1 MSYGQIL
8 RRVNRLVKTAVND
21 VIEKLTREEQELS
34 DFDDELRKHA
44 QGATGTDASSR
55 AGNSRSQEHARSRSG
70 GSSSSSS
77 SEGSGK
83 RESAGGGRGASGGS
97 GGAQQKQGA
106 RKPGEKDDAFY
117 LAILGLPATA
127 SDDDVHRAYRRLMRQ
142 SHPDK
147 VATLSPQLQKEA
159 TEKAMR
165 ISEAYQI
172 LRRRRGFK

>member
-34 DFDDELRKHA
+34 DFDEELRRNA
-44 QGATGTDASSR
+44 EGAKSADPSARGDASR
-55 AGNSRSQEHARSRSG
+55 AQQQSRSRSG
-70 GSSSSSS
+70 GASSSSQ
-77 SEGSGK
+77 GGGQ
-83 RESAGGGRGASGGS
+83 RESAGGGAR
-97 GGAQQKQGA
+97 QKQA
-106 RKPGEKDDAFY
+106 PRKPGEKDDAFY
-117 LAILGLPATA
+117 LAILGLPASA
-127 SDDDVHRAYRRLMRQ
+127 SDDEVHRAYRRLMRQ